1 MLHIKLKAIGAHC
14 VVKRCFH
21 YFYITSLISF
31 FFVHFIFVEKG
42 EPRSAGGGQ
51 AQHPSQKDS
60 GREDE
65 KADAERR
72 VLEKKRG
79 GGALENGDAV

>member
-1 MLHIKLKAIGAHC
+1 MICI
-14 VVKRCFH
+14 
-21 YFYITSLISF
+21 
-31 FFVHFIFVEKG
+31 VEKG
-42 EPRSAGGGQ
+42 ESGSAGGGE

-65 KADAERR
+65 KADAKRG

-79 GGALENGDAV
+79 GGALENGDAVRFTKSSKSKFEHLKRPN